1 PSHPDLHSFPT
12 RRSSDLTASS
22 QADLREA
29 IMQERR
35 VELAFENKR
44 WHDLTRTDTYLEV
57 ITAFG
62 ARAKANP
69 KAYYYQDGW
78 TFRSHAFGNITKFYT
93 LPAAESEITPH
104 F

>member
-78 TFRSHAFGNITKFYT
+78 TFRSHALDRKSTRLNSSHVKISY
-93 LPAAESEITPH
+93 
-104 F
+104 